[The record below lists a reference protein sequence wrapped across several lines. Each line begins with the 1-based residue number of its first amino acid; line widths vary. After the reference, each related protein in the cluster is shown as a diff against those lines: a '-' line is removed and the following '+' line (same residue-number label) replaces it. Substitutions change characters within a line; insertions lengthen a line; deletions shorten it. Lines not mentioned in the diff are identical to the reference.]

1 MSHVKLINLT
11 KRFDKVEV
19 LKNINLDI
27 KEGEIVSLLGPS
39 GCGKSTTLKIIAGI
53 LEPDGGNILF
63 DEKSVNSIPTGKRDA
78 SIVFQEYLLFPHM
91 NVFENIDIVLK
102 MKIFHLK
109 VLFWAL

>member
-11 KRFDKVEV
+11 KHFDKVEV

-53 LEPDGGNILF
+53 LELDDGDILF
-63 DEKSVNSIPTGKRDA
+63 DEKSVKNIP
-78 SIVFQEYLLFPHM
+78 
-91 NVFENIDIVLK
+91 
-102 MKIFHLK
+102 
-109 VLFWAL
+109 

>member
-11 KRFDKVEV
+11 KHFDKVEV

-53 LEPDGGNILF
+53 LELDDGDILF
-63 DEKSVNSIPTGKRDA
+63 DEKSVKNIPTG
-78 SIVFQEYLLFPHM
+78 
-91 NVFENIDIVLK
+91 
-102 MKIFHLK
+102 
-109 VLFWAL
+109 

>member
-11 KRFDKVEV
+11 KHFDKVEV

-53 LEPDGGNILF
+53 LELDDGDILF
-63 DEKSVNSIPTGKRDA
+63 
-78 SIVFQEYLLFPHM
+78 Y
-91 NVFENIDIVLK
+91 
-102 MKIFHLK
+102 
-109 VLFWAL
+109 

>member
-11 KRFDKVEV
+11 KHFDKVEV

-53 LEPDGGNILF
+53 LELDDGDILF
-63 DEKSVNSIPTGKRDA
+63 DEKKCKKYTYRKKRCINSVSRISVISAYECIRKYRVCSKNEKGK
-78 SIVFQEYLLFPHM
+78 
-91 NVFENIDIVLK
+91 
-102 MKIFHLK
+102 
-109 VLFWAL
+109 

>member
-1 MSHVKLINLT
+1 MSHVKLINLN

-63 DEKSVNSIPTGKRDA
+63 DEKSVK
-78 SIVFQEYLLFPHM
+78 
-91 NVFENIDIVLK
+91 K
-102 MKIFHLK
+102 
-109 VLFWAL
+109 